1 MLRLGA
7 PRTPDRTTGLRKT
20 SIAHALQ
27 PLAQKFDSHVALD
40 PEDQAVLLSLS
51 SRTREIPAG
60 NYVVREFEKPNG
72 CQVLLEGFAIR
83 AKLSAVG
90 SRQIIAVQLPGDAL
104 DLQHL
109 YLDVADHNVIAL
121 TKVTV
126 AEVGRNELKAL
137 LERRINLMRAF
148 IVENA
153 VEASISREWL
163 LNIGRRSG
171 IERIA
176 HLICEVAIRL
186 ERQQVADM
194 YGYVLPM
201 TQEQLG
207 DATGLTAVHVNRM
220 LKNLEKEG
228 LIARNRNKITITDW
242 TGLSSLSAF
251 DPTYLHLD
259 RQSLR

>member
-1 MLRLGA
+1 M
-7 PRTPDRTTGLRKT
+7 T
-20 SIAHALQ
+20 IEAHPLQ
-27 PLAQKFDSHVALD
+27 SLLQKFDSHVALND
-40 PEDQAVLLSLS
+40 EDCSALLSLAH
-51 SRTREIPAG
+51 RTREIPAG
-60 NYVVREFEKPNG
+60 NYIVREFERPDG
-72 CQVLLEGFAIR
+72 CQVLLEGFVIR
-83 AKLSAVG
+83 AKLSVVG
-90 SRQIIAVQLPGDAL
+90 TRQIIAVQIPGDAL

-137 LERRINLMRAF
+137 LEGRINLMRAF
-148 IVENA
+148 VVENA
-153 VEASISREWL
+153 VEASIAREWL

-207 DATGLTAVHVNRM
+207 DATGMTAVHVNRM
-220 LKNLEKEG
+220 LKNLQLEG
-228 LIARNRNKITITDW
+228 LIARDRNKITITDW
-242 TGLSSLSAF
+242 AGLSALSDF
-251 DPTYLHLD
+251 NPTYLHLD